1 MTCSNCKH
9 CVPNEVCNDD
19 HKYTSKNTKA
29 LQDDSIEFYDTKES
43 SPCELFK
50 MAI

>member
-19 HKYTSKNTKA
+19 HKYTAKNTA
-29 LQDDSIEFYDTKES
+29 LQDDSTEFYDTKES